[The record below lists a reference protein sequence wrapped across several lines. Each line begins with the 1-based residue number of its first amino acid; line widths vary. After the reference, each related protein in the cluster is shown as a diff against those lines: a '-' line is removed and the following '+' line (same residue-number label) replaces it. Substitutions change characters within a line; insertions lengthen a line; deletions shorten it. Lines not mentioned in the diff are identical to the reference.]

1 MFTLIFIR
9 IKTALR
15 SIFALKPQN
24 IVRLTSYIF
33 VIGLFLV
40 GGGIFFYRVFNYLET
55 LEIIGP
61 ILTKRIISLAFLIF
75 LTMIFLSSIITALST
90 FFRSKEV
97 EFLMSLPIPIERIFF
112 SKFFENT
119 FYCSWATI
127 IAAIPLTW
135 AFGLSQNYHFSFYP
149 LSLFALFLFI
159 LIPSATG
166 VIILM
171 FLVNV
176 LGNITRK
183 RLMYVV
189 IVLIAVF
196 AIIIF
201 ISQPSVLRV
210 PFTDDINVIDTYIEQ
225 LRIEN
230 RFLPSD
236 HLVKF
241 LSEPFTQTSFR
252 FLLLLFT
259 SAVFSVALSHGI
271 ALGVYKRGWNNS
283 FESVSSGNK
292 RRYSNLLFN
301 FLIKLKIP
309 HTVASLIV
317 KDVRMFTR
325 LPSQWGQA
333 VIFLVLLPTYII
345 SLKRTPIY
353 ENVPFWLAI
362 ISFINLGFTG
372 YIVAT
377 LSTRFVYPAISLEG
391 KSIGFLRS
399 SPVRMRQF
407 FIEKFFISFIPN
419 WFLAEFVIVF
429 SNIALKSTIPFTLI
443 CAGITTVYTVT
454 IISISI
460 GFGALFPDFNE
471 SNPSKIA
478 AGGGGVL
485 TAILSL
491 LYIAVSTVIIAIPTR
506 RFISSAFQLE
516 QFHLK
521 GFIFCILI
529 FIVVSFLFSIIPL
542 KAGMRS
548 LRRMEI

>member
-1 MFTLIFIR
+1 M
-9 IKTALR
+9 R

-40 GGGIFFYRVFNYLET
+40 GGGIFFYRVFNYLGT

-97 EFLMSLPIPIERIFF
+97 EFLMSLPIPIERIFL

-171 FLVNV
+171 FLVNA

-183 RLMYVV
+183 RLMYIV

-196 AIIIF
+196 VIIIF

-419 WFLAEFVIVF
+419 WLLAEFVIVF

>member
-40 GGGIFFYRVFNYLET
+40 GGGIFFYRVFNYLGT

-97 EFLMSLPIPIERIFF
+97 EFLMSLPIPIERIFL

-171 FLVNV
+171 FLVNA

-183 RLMYVV
+183 RLMYIV

-196 AIIIF
+196 VIIIF

-419 WFLAEFVIVF
+419 WLLAEFVIVF

>member
-1 MFTLIFIR
+1 M
-9 IKTALR
+9 R